1 MERRRSSVNQE
12 EDHPN
17 KVMCQGLYP
26 HAVET
31 KFPPKETFL
40 TSGSAC
46 KAELALLDRHWDLRN
61 SEITRYLLCIYAN
74 MTPIPSQGHTEVV
87 VSHFIW

>member
-1 MERRRSSVNQE
+1 MERRRSSVNQG
-12 EDHPN
+12 EDHQN

-40 TSGSAC
+40 TSRSAC
-46 KAELALLDRHWDLRN
+46 EAELALLDSWDLRN
-61 SEITRYLLCIYAN
+61 SEIRRYLLCTYAN
-74 MTPIPSQGHTEVV
+74 MTPIPNQGHTEVV